1 MTSTPLS
8 SIIEY
13 SHMELNSIMDNW
25 CKSYD
30 ENFSG
35 GKMRGD
41 RGEHIEGFVKNVIN
55 MFNTVFKGNV
65 RAVKGSDDK
74 KELKIPE
81 TDIKKYHQVDI
92 HIYKNDVFI
101 AVIECKAYL
110 DSCYYTRACDDFRL
124 FRKFGYDIKK
134 YIFTLEDSIKEET
147 KFFTD
152 YETDNVCDDIFCML
166 DGKRTSTKPIYDKK
180 YKKQINEAKL
190 IYFIES
196 LEKILV

>member
-1 MTSTPLS
+1 
-8 SIIEY
+8 
-13 SHMELNSIMDNW
+13 MELNSIMDNW